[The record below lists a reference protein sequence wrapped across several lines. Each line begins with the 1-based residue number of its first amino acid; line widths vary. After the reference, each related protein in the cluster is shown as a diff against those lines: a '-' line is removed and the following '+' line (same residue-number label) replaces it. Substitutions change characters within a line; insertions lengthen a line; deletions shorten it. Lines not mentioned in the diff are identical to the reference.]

1 MADDSED
8 IFKPKLGRIRGS
20 GGARAKSYI
29 NRVLHQVSTA
39 GNSGFGMAR
48 PSRRFT
54 GNRIGRGGDTIRR
67 RRAGHRFG
75 PSSRR
80 VIIKTRIVKLKSGG
94 IDAARSH
101 LRYVQRD
108 GVSKEH
114 EPGQLYD
121 ATGDKADGNGFLERS
136 EGDRHQFR
144 FIVSPEDASELAD
157 LKSFVRDLMAGME
170 TDLETRLDWVAVDH
184 FNTEHPHTHIVLRGR
199 SLSSGPAKG
208 RNPGNDLSKDL
219 VIARDYIT
227 HGMRQRASELLT
239 LELGPQTEREVRQ
252 KLERQVDQERFTDLD
267 RALVRHS
274 VDGMVD
280 ARPSYAHGP
289 DRTKQVL
296 RIGRLRTLE
305 KRGLAKELEP
315 GRWRLAPRLEET
327 LRRAGERGDIIKT
340 MHRGF
345 RQAGLDAGA
354 ADYAIY
360 DPGDPRAQ
368 SFIGRIIDRGLHDEI
383 DDRHFVMV
391 DAADGRVH
399 YVALD
404 PRQDMDDLAMGAVVE
419 IRPAAPGLK
428 PSDRTIAAVARKN
441 AGIYTIE
448 AHRAADPQASNE
460 FVEAHVRRLEALRRH
475 NVMRRFPDG
484 SWDVPEDFADRV
496 SALAEKQTRYPG
508 RVVTLS
514 YLSLEAQKSAVGA
527 TWLDRQLLAKEPLPL
542 RGDRFGAAVTKALE
556 RRTDHLVDEG
566 LARRDGQTVR
576 FQRSLLGL
584 LRQRELA
591 ATGEKLAKEMAL
603 EFVAPQDGMRIE
615 GIYKR
620 SVQLA
625 SGKFAVIAKS
635 KEFTLVPWRPVLERH
650 RGKMV
655 GGVMRRSSV
664 SFEFGKKHGIG
675 MG

>member
-8 IFKPKLGRIRGS
+8 VFKPKRGRIRS
-20 GGARAKSYI
+20 GGGSRAKSYI

-39 GNSGFGMAR
+39 GNSGFGVAR
-48 PSRRFT
+48 SSRRFS
-54 GNRIGRGGDTIRR
+54 GNRIGRGAGTMQR

-75 PSSRR
+75 PSARR
-80 VIIKTRIVKLKSGG
+80 VIIKTRIVMLKGGG
-94 IDAARSH
+94 IDAARAH

-121 ATGDKADGNGFLERS
+121 ATRDEADGNGFLERG

-144 FIVSPEDASELAD
+144 FIVSPEDAAELAD
-157 LKSFVRDLMAGME
+157 LKPFVRDLMAGME
-170 TDLETRLDWVAVDH
+170 ADLGTRLDWVAVDH

-199 SLSSGPAKG
+199 DDQG
-208 RNPGNDLSKDL
+208 KDL

-227 HGMRQRASELLT
+227 HGMRRRASELLT
-239 LELGPQTEREVRQ
+239 LELGPQTEREIRQ
-252 KLERQVDQERFTDLD
+252 KLERQVHQERFTDLD
-267 RALVRHS
+267 RELVRDA

-289 DRTKQVL
+289 DRKKQVL

-305 KRGLAKELEP
+305 KRGLAKELKP

-340 MHRGF
+340 MHRGL
-345 RQAGLDAGA
+345 RQAGFEAGA

-368 SFIGRIIDRGLHDEI
+368 SITGRIIDRGLHDEI
-383 DDRHFVMV
+383 NDGHFVMV

-399 YVALD
+399 FVALD
-404 PRQDMDDLAMGAVVE
+404 HRQDMDDLPMGAIVE
-419 IRPAAPGLK
+419 IHPAARDLK
-428 PSDRTIAAVARKN
+428 PSDRTIAEVARGN
-441 AGIYTIE
+441 DGLYTTE
-448 AHRAADPQASNE
+448 AHRAVDPEASND
-460 FVEAHVRRLEALRRH
+460 FIEAHVRRLEALRRQ
-475 NVMRRFPDG
+475 NIGQRFPDG
-484 SWDVPEDFADRV
+484 SWDVPEDFEKRV
-496 SALAEKQTRYPG
+496 SALAEKQARYPG

-514 YLSLEAQKSAVGA
+514 YLSLEAQTSAGGA

-542 RGDRFGAAVTKALE
+542 RGDRFAAAVTKALE
-556 RRTDHLVDEG
+556 RRTDHLVVEG
-566 LARRDGQTVR
+566 LARPDGQTVR
-576 FQRSLLGL
+576 FQRNLLRV

-591 ATGEKLAKEMAL
+591 ATAEKLAKEMGL
-603 EFVAPQDGMRIE
+603 EFVSPQDGMRIE
-615 GIYKR
+615 GVCSR
-620 SVQLA
+620 PVQLA

-635 KEFTLVPWRPVLERH
+635 KEFTLVPWRPVLERQ

-655 GGVMRRSSV
+655 GGVMRGSSV
-664 SFEFGKKHGIG
+664 SFEFGRKRGVG
-675 MG
+675 LG